1 MPVKQ
6 LMQCGATYFHA
17 TDKGDHPQQECFRI
31 AKDLD
36 HQFFVSCESS
46 RGRMFASYE
55 SADDFYGHYLQFKGT
70 RSFYQI
76 NRSIELGHVSKLY
89 LDIEWKTNFADES
102 ASSRIKLIVDCIENV
117 LDRQQHF
124 IEDLTRTHK
133 DGYVKNS
140 FHIYF
145 STLFQ
150 NNKVVHQWLETV
162 IWPRI
167 SSNPDMY
174 DEKKK
179 PIIDFGV

>member
-55 SADDFYGHYLQFKGT
+55 SADDRYGHYLQFKGT
-70 RSFYQI
+70 RSFYLI

-89 LDIEWKTNFADES
+89 LDT
-102 ASSRIKLIVDCIENV
+102 L
-117 LDRQQHF
+117 
-124 IEDLTRTHK
+124 LTRVHHLESSLLSIVLKT
-133 DGYVKNS
+133 YS
-140 FHIYF
+140 IA
-145 STLFQ
+145 
-150 NNKVVHQWLETV
+150 NNIVLK
-162 IWPRI
+162 I
-167 SSNPDMY
+167 
-174 DEKKK
+174 
-179 PIIDFGV
+179 